1 MSARILLAAGG
12 TGGHVYPAIAIADA
26 LKAAR
31 PELSILFA
39 GTRAHMEWS
48 AVPKAGYRITSIW
61 VSGFIRRLTL
71 QNLLFPVKLVVSL
84 VQSLSIL
91 LRYRPDVVVSC
102 GGYVAGP
109 VGWMAAKL
117 RIPLVVQEQN
127 SYPGV
132 TNRML
137 GSHARRVYTAYTE
150 AAAYFP
156 GRDVRLTGNPVRGS
170 LAKADRT
177 AAMRTFG
184 FDPGRKTLLVMGGSG
199 GALRINEAMVASIHA
214 LHDTAGLNVL
224 WQCGTRY
231 HPDMM
236 SAIDT
241 APYPRLKLIP
251 YIDSMPDAYA
261 AADLV
266 LCRSGAGSIA
276 ELTVTG
282 KPMVLVPSPH
292 VAGDHQTHNAKAVA
306 DAGAAVV
313 VADADLLT
321 QLIPTVSR
329 LLADASTLT
338 AMSAA
343 SAALAK
349 PDAAAAIAAD
359 ILTLI
364 DA

>member
-31 PELSILFA
+31 PDAIIRFA
-39 GTRAHMEWS
+39 GTRNHMEWT
-48 AVPKAGYRITSIW
+48 AVPKAGYAVSAIW
-61 VSGFIRRLTL
+61 ISGFIRRLTL

-84 VQSLSIL
+84 FQSLALL

-109 VGWMAAKL
+109 VGWMAARL

-127 SYPGV
+127 SFPGV

-137 GSHARRVYTAYTE
+137 GRHAERIYTAYAE
-150 AAAYFP
+150 AAAYFQ
-156 GRDVRLTGNPVRGS
+156 GRDVRLTGNPVRAALGV
-170 LAKADRT
+170 ADRS
-177 AAMRTFG
+177 AAMAAFG
-184 FDPGRKTLLVMGGSG
+184 FDPSRKTVLVMGGSG
-199 GALRINEAMVASIHA
+199 GALRINEAMVANIHH
-214 LHDTAGLNVL
+214 LHQDLGLNIL
-224 WQCGTRY
+224 WQCGGRY
-231 HPDMM
+231 HADMV
-236 SAIDT
+236 SAVDT
-241 APYPRLKLIP
+241 APYPRLKLVAF
-251 YIDSMPDAYA
+251 IDSMPAAYA

-266 LCRSGAGSIA
+266 VCRSGAGSIA

-306 DAGAAVV
+306 DAGAAVL
-313 VADADLLT
+313 VADADLT
-321 QLIPTVSR
+321 AQLVPTVSR
-329 LLADASTLT
+329 LLSDPSTLT
-338 AMSAA
+338 AMAAA

-349 PDAAAAIAAD
+349 PHAAAAIAAD

>member
-26 LKAAR
+26 LMAMR
-31 PELSILFA
+31 PDLSIRFA
-39 GTRAHMEWS
+39 GTRAHMEWT

-61 VSGFIRRLTL
+61 VSGFIRSLTFR
-71 QNLLFPVKLVVSL
+71 NLLFPVKLVVSL

-91 LRYRPDVVVSC
+91 LRYRPDAVVSC

-137 GSHARRVYTAYTE
+137 GSHARRVYTSYAE

-170 LAKADRT
+170 LVKAEPA

-184 FDPGRKTLLVMGGSG
+184 FEPGRKTLLVMGGSG
-199 GALRINEAMVASIHA
+199 GALRINEAMAAAIHA
-214 LHDTAGLNVL
+214 LHETAGLNIL
-224 WQCGTRY
+224 WQCGSRY
-231 HPDMM
+231 HSEVM
-236 SAIDT
+236 SAVDT
-241 APYPRLKLIP
+241 APYPRLKLVP
-251 YIDSMPDAYA
+251 FIDSMPEAYA

-266 LCRSGAGSIA
+266 LCRSGAGTIA

-282 KPMVLVPSPH
+282 KPMILVPSPH
-292 VAGDHQTHNAKAVA
+292 VAGDHQTHNAVA
-306 DAGAAVV
+306 MVNAGAAVL
-313 VADADLLT
+313 VADGDLTTRL
-321 QLIPTVSR
+321 LPTVTR
-329 LLADASTLT
+329 LLADPATLS
-338 AMSAA
+338 AMAAA
-343 SAALAK
+343 SAAMAK

-359 ILTLI
+359 ILNLI